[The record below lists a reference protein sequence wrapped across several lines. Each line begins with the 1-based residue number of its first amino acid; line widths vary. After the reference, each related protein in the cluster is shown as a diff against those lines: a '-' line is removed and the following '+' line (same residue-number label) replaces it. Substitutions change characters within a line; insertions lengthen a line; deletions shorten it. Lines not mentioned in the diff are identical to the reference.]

1 MINQIIVTLLIIPV
15 RALFLWIFT
24 GLQFN
29 KEMFLKALITSF
41 VIFSV
46 FLVLKLIELK
56 GFHAESIQRFLRSLY
71 FQAPFCLFVLKKVY
85 RFDWLPTVLVTAM
98 WMVTQIPINILQIKV
113 YDLLF

>member
-1 MINQIIVTLLIIPV
+1 MIEQIIVTLIIIPV

-24 GLQFN
+24 GLQFQ
-29 KEMFLKALITSF
+29 KEMFLKALLTSLF
-41 VIFSV
+41 IFSI
-46 FLVLKLIELK
+46 FLIFNLLEIK